1 MAVSTF
7 TYTRTHTAAFVAD
20 HIRNQLNRIIQA
32 AGLSPAQLV
41 DDWTV
46 VGPAVRTWLQSG
58 HLKVVTIEF
67 FKPGSST
74 LQLRWDFPVTY
85 DGSGVD
91 DDMWVDRDHV
101 QRTIDKV
108 GRPPAGCVYRIILT
122 SQRGRP
128 DVAGMSSASH
138 LATTGLVSRST
149 GTAIATHDITA
160 GLNYWRPA

>member
-7 TYTRTHTAAFVAD
+7 TYTRTHTATFVAD

-32 AGLSPAQLV
+32 AGLSPSQLL

-46 VGPAVRTWLQSG
+46 VGPAVRTWLESS
-58 HLKVVTIEF
+58 HLETVTIEF
-67 FKPGSST
+67 FKPGSDT
-74 LQLRWDFPVTY
+74 LQLRWDFPIAY
-85 DGSGVD
+85 SGSGVD

-101 QRTIDKV
+101 QRTIEKV

-122 SQRGRP
+122 NRRGRP
-128 DVAGMSSASH
+128 DVAGMSA
-138 LATTGLVSRST
+138 ATHRSTAGLVSRST
-149 GTAIATHDITA
+149 GTAIATHDLTA